1 MSGAGAAQH
10 NSNHVQRNARWIM
23 FHEAA
28 GVTSD
33 PSDRRQGERSEDVL
47 LAGLLAGTQ
56 AYIHTGQSPESSGAL
71 PAKV

>member
-1 MSGAGAAQH
+1 
-10 NSNHVQRNARWIM
+10 M